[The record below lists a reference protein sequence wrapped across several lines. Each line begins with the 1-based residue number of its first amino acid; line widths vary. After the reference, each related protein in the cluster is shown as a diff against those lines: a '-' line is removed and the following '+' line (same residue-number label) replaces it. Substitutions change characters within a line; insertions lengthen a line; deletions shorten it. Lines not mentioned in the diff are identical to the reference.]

1 MLDINLF
8 RENPDIIKKSEKKR
22 FKDPSVVDKVI
33 EFDNKW
39 RKRLNELQKLKHE
52 KNEISNKI
60 AKLKKE
66 KKSTED
72 LIIRAGEID
81 NKIFGLEREIQ
92 FLKNERDAYRYK
104 IGNIIEDD
112 VPVAPTEDGNEII
125 RTVGKIRDFNFDLK
139 GHAELVERFAE
150 LERAAKISG
159 ARTYYLKGDLVL
171 LNLAL
176 IDFAIKKLIKKKFLP
191 MWTPFFMNKKYMRG
205 AAELSDFEETL
216 YKLEGE
222 DSYLIAT
229 SEQTLASLHSEE
241 VLDEKELPLKYCGI
255 STCFRKEAGS
265 HGKDTKGIFRV
276 HQFEKVEQ
284 FVFCKPDQS
293 WKIFE
298 ELIKNME
305 EIYQEL
311 KIPYRIVNIASGELN
326 DNASKKYDLE
336 AWFPAQGKY
345 RELGSCSNCT
355 DFQARKL
362 NIKFGK
368 YGGKKEFVHTLNST
382 AIATE
387 RTISCIL
394 ENYQQKD
401 GSIIVP
407 SVLRKFVGKDVL
419 E

>member
-39 RKRLNELQKLKHE
+39 RKRLKELQKLKHE

-104 IGNIIEDD
+104 IGNIIDDD

-176 IDFAIKKLIKKKFLP
+176 IEFAIKKLIKKKFLP

>member
-39 RKRLNELQKLKHE
+39 RKRLKELQKLKHE

-176 IDFAIKKLIKKKFLP
+176 IEFAIKKLIKKKFLP